1 MIVDYRSVIIGVIAL
16 AVGVHGGVRQL
27 HLARNVDTLEREGKI
42 GADMAARIR
51 KKPMKLIG
59 WTLICAG
66 IAFFV
71 ESFFTRLP

>member
-1 MIVDYRSVIIGVIAL
+1 MDYRNVIIGAIAL
-16 AVGVHGGVRQL
+16 VVGVHGGFRQL
-27 HLARNVDTLEREGKI
+27 HLAKNVDALEREGKI
-42 GADMAARIR
+42 GADVAARIR

-59 WTLICAG
+59 WTLIGAG